1 MQRILKYGPNASLLG
16 PPSFPLLP
24 YSFRAP
30 ALWMPFYCRP
40 RILALSAWNVL
51 ATAGVHVG
59 GGGWQEEEEG
69 CSGRTGADW
78 IITCLCLQVMEI
90 PGIMFYFVL
99 YESIGLSIYLSV
111 CVYVSIYLSIN
122 LYMDLYWEKC
132 FLCCAS

>member
-59 GGGWQEEEEG
+59 GGGG
-69 CSGRTGADW
+69 AGGGGRVEWAHRGGLDNH
-78 IITCLCLQVMEI
+78 
-90 PGIMFYFVL
+90 VL
-99 YESIGLSIYLSV
+99 VSAGHGNSWNYVLF
-111 CVYVSIYLSIN
+111 CVV
-122 LYMDLYWEKC
+122 
-132 FLCCAS
+132 